1 MKFKRCLSLLVIF
14 IPHSLAI
21 VASGGDSRPEKPNI
35 IILLTDDLGWQDV
48 KCYDIDE
55 ASPMETPNMDALAK
69 KGVQFWQG
77 YSPCPTCAPTRC
89 AILSG
94 IHGARSQKTHVVG
107 GAPPAPYN
115 KNWRMMAPWFSGR
128 MPVETY
134 SIASALRD
142 AGYATGHCGKW
153 HVAINHH
160 AYPQP
165 QDHGFTWTKSNLGVT
180 RKMKP
185 HRLAG
190 FSTQDEADPYRQDEN
205 GYSTHQNSLD
215 ALEFVSTHKQK
226 PFFLFYCTWLVHTPI
241 HTRNERLL
249 DKYCKKLGVQKPD
262 GKPEGWNVP
271 GQKNP
276 FYCAMVEELDYY
288 VGQLTEY
295 LSKTDDPRWPDHKL
309 VENTYIIFT
318 SDNGGMEQTPNE
330 MITDNYPLDR
340 GKISL
345 MEGGTRVPLIITG
358 PDVPKGIQS
367 QVMING
373 LDFYPTLLSWAG
385 AKGKASQ
392 VMDGIDLSEF
402 LRKDPTAP
410 ALIKEPSGK
419 VRDTMMWHFPNSS
432 ALESSIRVGDYKL
445 IENYD
450 HLGNNRNDQYE
461 LYRLYDSS
469 KRLGARVD
477 IEEAQNLASKMPEKV
492 TEMAALL
499 HESLAEMKASK
510 PYYNPNAPSK
520 LPHKEKAPKALKASQ
535 SGNSVQLTYKENG
548 AKVVRADL
556 IYTLNAGHKYE
567 EWFRQQVTIDQVAK
581 RVTTELPKDTTHYF
595 INLIDENNYLVSHPK
610 IDDVK
615 TRGDKQPSN
624 YATPSTTAP
633 SSK

>member
-1 MKFKRCLSLLVIF
+1 MKMKTILTLIA
-14 IPHSLAI
+14 LALP
-21 VASGGDSRPEKPNI
+21 VSANTEDGRPEKPNI

-48 KCYDIDE
+48 KCYDVDE
-55 ASPMETPNMDALAK
+55 ESPMETPNMDALAK

-94 IHGARSQKTHVVG
+94 THGARSQKTHVVG
-107 GAPPAPYN
+107 GAPPAPYTE
-115 KNWRMMAPWFSGR
+115 KWRMMSPWYSGR

-153 HVAINHH
+153 HVAISHN

-165 QDHGFTWTKSNLGVT
+165 QDHGFTWTKHNLGVT

-185 HRLAG
+185 HRLTG
-190 FSTQDEADPYRQDEN
+190 FSTTDKDDPYRQDEN
-205 GYSTHQNSLD
+205 GYTTHQNSLD
-215 ALEFVSTHKQK
+215 ALEFVSIHKEK
-226 PFFLFYCTWLVHTPI
+226 PFFLYYCTWLVHTPI

-249 DKYCKKLGVQKPD
+249 DKYCKKLGVEKPV
-262 GKPEGWNVP
+262 GKPVGWNVP

-288 VGQLTEY
+288 VGQMTQY
-295 LSKTDDPRWPDHKL
+295 LEKTDDPRWPGHKL

-318 SDNGGMEQTPNE
+318 SDNGGMEKHPGE
-330 MITDNYPLDR
+330 IITDNYPLDR

-358 PDVPKGIQS
+358 PGVPKGVQS

-373 LDFYPTLLSWAG
+373 LDFYPTLLSWSG
-385 AKGKASQ
+385 AKRKECQA
-392 VMDGIDLSEF
+392 MDGLDLSEF
-402 LRKDPTAP
+402 LHKDPTDP
-410 ALIKEPSGK
+410 ALIKEANGK
-419 VRDTMMWHFPNSS
+419 ARDTMMWHFPNSN
-432 ALESSIRVGDYKL
+432 ALESSIRIGDYKL
-445 IENYD
+445 LENYD
-450 HLGNNRNDQYE
+450 HVGNKRNEQYE

-469 KRLGARVD
+469 KGLGTRVD
-477 IEEAQNLASKMPEKV
+477 IEESKNLATEMPEKV
-492 TEMAALL
+492 KEMAALL

-510 PYYNPNAPSK
+510 PYYNPNAPGK
-520 LPHKEKAPKALKASQ
+520 LPHKEKTPIALKLSQ
-535 SGNSVQLTYKENG
+535 SGNTAKLTYKENG

-567 EWFRQQVTIDQVAK
+567 EWFRQQATINQDGKVVTA
-581 RVTTELPKDTTHYF
+581 ELPKGTTHYF

-615 TRGDKQPSN
+615 TRGDKQPSK
-624 YATPSTTAP
+624 YAIKAEM
-633 SSK
+633 KQ